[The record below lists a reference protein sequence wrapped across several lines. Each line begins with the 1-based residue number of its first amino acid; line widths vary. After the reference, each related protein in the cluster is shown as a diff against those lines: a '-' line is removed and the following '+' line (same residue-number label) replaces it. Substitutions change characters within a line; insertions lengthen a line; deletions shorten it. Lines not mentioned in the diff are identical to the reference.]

1 MRTLTVVLAAV
12 VASALLAGPAGAAAQ
27 MSEKDYRA
35 ALAACKKE
43 ANPKKRDECVSN
55 AKNRYEKG
63 KAAEKKASG
72 MQKSTKST
80 AKSQTDAASKGAQK
94 KATDAVKGAQ
104 AKGSSEAGAAS
115 NGTMEKMKK
124 QQ

>member
-1 MRTLTVVLAAV
+1 MRKLTVVLAAV

-27 MSEKDYRA
+27 MSAKDYRA

-63 KAAEKKASG
+63 K
-72 MQKSTKST
+72 
-80 AKSQTDAASKGAQK
+80 GAQHQ
-94 KATDAVKGAQ
+94 ATDATKDMKGKAKSGSDATTKGA
-104 AKGSSEAGAAS
+104 
-115 NGTMEKMKK
+115 TEKMKK
-124 QQ
+124 